1 MVDKLT
7 YREAMSKLASA
18 VCVVTSNG
26 KAGLSGAT
34 VSAVCSV
41 TDEPATL
48 LVCVNQTAR
57 SNAIIKENGVLC
69 VNVLAGQ
76 SHQIADTFSGSAGI
90 SAETRFSYVDFS
102 ALTTGAPVFD
112 EALVAFDCV
121 LHQTIEMGT
130 HSIFLARVV
139 AIGGQEMADCL
150 VYFQRKYLTLEVEGT
165 PVYDNQLHEAEY
177 GQESQS
183 WRLQSAI
190 SASW

>member
-1 MVDKLT
+1 
-7 YREAMSKLASA
+7 MSKLGAA
-18 VCVVTSNG
+18 VCVVTSDG
-26 KAGLSGAT
+26 AAGLTGAT

-41 TDEPATL
+41 TDAPPTL

-57 SNAIIKENGVLC
+57 SNAIIKQNAILC

-76 SHQIADTFSGSAGI
+76 GHQIADTFSGSAGI
-90 SAETRFSYVDFS
+90 SAETRFSHVDFS
-102 ALTTGAPVFD
+102 SLKTGAPVFH

-139 AIGGQEMADCL
+139 AIGGQEKADCL
-150 VYFQRKYLTLEVEGT
+150 VYFQRKYLTVEVKDT
-165 PVYDNQLHEAEY
+165 PFYDNQLHEAEY
-177 GQESQS
+177 GRESQP

-190 SASW
+190 SAAW